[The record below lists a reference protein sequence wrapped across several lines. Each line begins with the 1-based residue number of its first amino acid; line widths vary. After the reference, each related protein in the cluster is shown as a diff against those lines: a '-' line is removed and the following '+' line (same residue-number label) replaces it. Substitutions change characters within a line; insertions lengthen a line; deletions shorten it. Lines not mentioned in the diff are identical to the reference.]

1 MPIQDLARDDVV
13 TARAETPVT
22 ELAQR
27 MRDESVGS
35 VVVTNDAHPIGI
47 ATDRDLATRVVA
59 NGAEPN
65 DLTAEDVMSGELC
78 TVSPEAGFYEAAQTM
93 SENGVRR
100 LPICSAEDELVGI
113 VTADDLAELLSDE
126 HQQLAEII
134 RSQRPPY

>member
-1 MPIQDLARDDVV
+1 
-13 TARAETPVT
+13 
-22 ELAQR
+22 

-47 ATDRDLATRVVA
+47 APDRALATRVFP

-78 TVSPEAGFYEAAQTM
+78 TVSPQAGFYEAAQTM

-100 LPICSAEDELVGI
+100 LPICSDEDELVGI
-113 VTADDLAELLSDE
+113 VTADDLSEVLSDE
-126 HQQLAEII
+126 HLQLAEII
-134 RSQRPPY
+134 HSQRPPY